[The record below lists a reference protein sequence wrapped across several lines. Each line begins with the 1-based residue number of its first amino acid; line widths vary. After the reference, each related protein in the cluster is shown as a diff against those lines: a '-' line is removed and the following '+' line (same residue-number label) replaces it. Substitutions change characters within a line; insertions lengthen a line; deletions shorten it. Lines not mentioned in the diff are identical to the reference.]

1 MKLRQI
7 ILAVLKIMITGWL
20 LYFLIEK
27 IDIQSVFQQLV
38 LMQPSCAL
46 AALMALVA
54 QLLLVVIRW
63 YLVGQLIDAKLSIQH
78 AARFM
83 FIGQFFNQ
91 LLPSSI
97 GGDAVRAWM
106 ASRNG
111 IPLARATASI
121 VCDRAVG
128 LLVVVYLAWLSL
140 MLFPKEWG
148 PGVMAASRYIHYFA
162 AFATF
167 SLLILML
174 FGPRVT
180 KFMMHPV
187 FLRPLGVIARDIRIV
202 LVTNIKS
209 LQIIG
214 LSVGV
219 QVLIALAA
227 YFFAKGINVNLRFVD
242 ALILIPLI
250 MLISM
255 LPFSLAGW
263 GLRESAMIVGLGFVG
278 IADVDAL
285 AISVAFGVAQI
296 IIGLP
301 GGALWVSRVC
311 WVGKGQVQ

>member
-7 ILAVLKIMITGWL
+7 TLFVIKILITGWL
-20 LYFLIEK
+20 LSYLIEK
-27 IDIQSVFQQLV
+27 IDIQSVFLQLR

-46 AALMALVA
+46 AALVALLA

-63 YLVGQLIDAKLSIQH
+63 CVVGQLIDVKLPFQQ
-78 AARFM
+78 ATRFM

-111 IPLARATASI
+111 ISLARAAASI
-121 VCDRAVG
+121 FCDRAVG

-140 MLFPKEWG
+140 MLFPTDWV
-148 PGVMAASRYIHYFA
+148 PGVMTAGRYIHYFT

-167 SLLILML
+167 GLLMLML
-174 FGPRVT
+174 FGA
-180 KFMMHPV
+180 KAAKLMMHSV
-187 FLRPLGVIARDIRIV
+187 FGRPFGVIVRDIRIV
-202 LVTNIKS
+202 LFTNVKS

-219 QVLIALAA
+219 QLLIALAA
-227 YFFAKGINVNLRFVD
+227 YFFARGINVNLRFID

-255 LPFSLAGW
+255 LPVSLAGW
-263 GLRESAMIVGLGFVG
+263 GLRESAMVVGLGLVG

-285 AISVAFGVAQI
+285 AISVAFGLAQI
-296 IIGLP
+296 VIGIP
-301 GGALWVSRVC
+301 GGALWLSRVR
-311 WVGKGQVQ
+311 